1 MNNIVIELCAEDRAR
16 LDRLAEA
23 LERKAC
29 DACVNQVAEVMK
41 GLAPTQKD
49 ATDPIQEKLAE
60 TLAKA
65 NTPTETPT
73 EATGEAK
80 AETEPID
87 HPADETRPWETDA
100 PAEDAKPTI
109 TQDQLQQ
116 KVMQLAAAN
125 NGALKAK
132 VREIVNAY
140 AKKVSDIP
148 EDKRAEV
155 WDQLTALE
163 KGGRA

>member
-1 MNNIVIELCAEDRAR
+1 MSNIITIELCAEDRAR
-16 LDRLAEA
+16 IDRLTLA
-23 LERKAC
+23 LENNVHNCEGCAKSALEWKES
-29 DACVNQVAEVMK
+29 Q
-41 GLAPTQKD
+41 Q
-49 ATDPIQEKLAE
+49 DPIQQAIAA

-65 NTPTETPT
+65 STPTEKPT
-73 EATGEAK
+73 EAPEAPT
-80 AETEPID
+80 AEAAPID
-87 HPADETRPWETDA
+87 HPADEDLPWKAAA
-100 PAEDAKPTI
+100 PAEEAEPTI

-148 EDKRAEV
+148 EDKRTDV
-155 WDQLTALE
+155 WGKLIALE
-163 KGGRA
+163 EGGQA